1 VCKRLARDF
10 EIGQQPLWNRKYSV
24 YASIQHQFEPAQKKR
39 IILSSCH
46 HHHHHYYQ
54 QRSSSSLRE
63 AVKAE

>member
-39 IILSSCH
+39 IILFIIIAITIIIIIISSAAHLHCEK
-46 HHHHHYYQ
+46 Q
-54 QRSSSSLRE
+54 
-63 AVKAE
+63 